1 MAKISAFLREIDV
14 IVSDLT
20 DPKAK
25 SARLAKFADE
35 SIQSVRKHNR
45 QVTGSDSPYEVIVDG
60 KRGAPLTSVRP
71 DGVIVA
77 EFDLLREVLEWIGEQ
92 LLLDSPR
99 LTGRY
104 MQSHRLFADNIE
116 VLDGLIPPEA
126 EEYAFVNL
134 QPYARK
140 IERGLSDQAPEG
152 VYEAIAVTANKRFGN
167 LARIRF
173 SFRTLPGE
181 GDKENRQPAI
191 IVRPF

>member
-1 MAKISAFLREIDV
+1 MEKLSPFMREIE
-14 IVSDLT
+14 IFVSDLT
-20 DPKAK
+20 DPKQK
-25 SARLAKFADE
+25 SARLAKFAE
-35 SIQSVRKHNR
+35 EGIKEVRKHNR
-45 QVTGSDSPYEVIVDG
+45 TLTGSDSPYEVTVDG
-60 KRGAPLTSVRP
+60 KKNAPLISVRP

-77 EFDLLREVLEWIGEQ
+77 EFDLIREVLEWIGEQ
-92 LLLDSPR
+92 LLFDSPY

-104 MQSHRLFADNIE
+104 QRSHRLFADNVE
-116 VLDGLIPPEA
+116 VTPGNIPEA
-126 EEYAFVNL
+126 AEFAFVNL
-134 QPYARK
+134 VPYARK
-140 IERGLSDQAPEG
+140 IERGQSDQAPEG